1 MRRRE
6 ARDWRA
12 RVLGDEHVSAS
23 DVCSNIYLHK
33 PSSDPA
39 TSTPQKNFVA
49 FEIHIILLANR
60 NARHTTIELTCIFG
74 LHSASWSRG
83 NMPLCGGLTNCLP
96 ELKFMLAILNIVSC
110 ASLSIVVLCTRTKP
124 AIGSPRSMSA
134 LVRVL
139 VRPCGPGNRKS
150 GPIPVADAS
159 PER

>member
-1 MRRRE
+1 M
-6 ARDWRA
+6 
-12 RVLGDEHVSAS
+12 S
-23 DVCSNIYLHK
+23 DVCSNVYLHK
-33 PSSDPA
+33 SSSYPA
-39 TSTPQKNFVA
+39 TSTPQKNFVT

-60 NARHTTIELTCIFG
+60 NATPHDHRIELTCIFG